1 MKEEEKRGGRRR
13 ERGRKRT
20 EEANDSR
27 DARGRKF
34 YRAAAID
41 EMEDREGWRQ
51 GMNRRVGRLCGGRVT
66 RGNERTNHE

>member
-1 MKEEEKRGGRRR
+1 M
-13 ERGRKRT
+13 RT

-41 EMEDREGWRQ
+41 ERWRAERGMEAGDAGVESEGWKTA
-51 GMNRRVGRLCGGRVT
+51 GVG
-66 RGNERTNHE
+66 